1 MGRNGYRYIF
11 AKIHTG
17 RYNKVPVQI
26 VAGVIHQNTAR
37 TCIITHLGVYRRLV
51 STDKHHKDTTKVQWF
66 VGAIFYSYEV

>member
-26 VAGVIHQNTAR
+26 VAGIVHQNTAR
-37 TCIITHLGVYRRLV
+37 TCIIAHLSVYRRLV
-51 STDKHHKDTTKVQWF
+51 GTDKHHKYAAKIQGFIRT
-66 VGAIFYSYEV
+66 IL